1 MKKYLP
7 TGNEQLSLPK
17 LNEENIG
24 VEDVTFLHMGCKPAP
39 YAAVCRGGRAEL
51 SFEKHPLAEAWLLGA
66 RLHLLGRPH

>member
-24 VEDVTFLHMGCKPAP
+24 VEDVTFLHMGCKGLIEI
-39 YAAVCRGGRAEL
+39 RGGESLPLCSRLQRWTGRAFL
-51 SFEKHPLAEAWLLGA
+51 
-66 RLHLLGRPH
+66 